1 MALVAIVGRPNVGKS
16 TLFNRLTEER
26 RAIVDDQPGVT
37 RDRLFGEVEWTG
49 RTFDLVDTGGLVP
62 RSAERFDAAIREQV
76 MLTIEEADVILF
88 VVDTETGISDLDGE
102 VAARL
107 RRAEQPVIVVA
118 NKSDNEARKLDASEF
133 WSLGFEQ
140 MFALSAINGTG
151 TGDFLDAVVAALP
164 DEPEDDEDDDAP
176 RIAFLGRPNVGKS
189 SLANKLL
196 GRTRSIVTEVAGTTR
211 DSVDARLTIGEGDAA
226 REVVLVDTAGLRKKA
241 RITENVEFYS
251 TLRTERALQACD
263 VAVVLID
270 GERGLESQDARVLR
284 EADALKKGL
293 VIVVNKW
300 DLVADKETNTARD
313 IEREMRERL
322 GLLDFV
328 PVVFASALTGQRADK
343 VLEVALQVF
352 DERRKRVPTA
362 RLNEVVEAAVRRQ
375 SPPSWRGSYVKIK
388 YASQVREEPPV
399 FAFFANHPE
408 GIKESYR
415 RYLEN
420 RLREAFGFEGVPLT
434 LSFKRK

>member
-37 RDRLFGEVEWTG
+37 RDRIFGTVEWTG

-62 RSAERFDAAIREQV
+62 RSAEQFDAAIREQV
-76 MLTIEEADVILF
+76 MLTLEEADVILF
-88 VVDTETGISDLDGE
+88 VVDTLTGISDLDQE
-102 VAARL
+102 VAQRL

-118 NKSDNEARKLDASEF
+118 NKADNQARTLDASEF

-164 DEPEDDEDDDAP
+164 DEPEADEEDTAP

-196 GRTRSIVTEVAGTTR
+196 GRTRSIVTDVAGTTR
-211 DSVDARLTIGEGDAA
+211 DAVDARLTIGEGEDA

-241 RITENVEFYS
+241 RVKENVEFYS

-263 VAVVLID
+263 VAVVLVD
-270 GERGLESQDARVLR
+270 AERGLEAQDARVLR
-284 EADALKKGL
+284 EAEQLKKGML
-293 VIVVNKW
+293 IVVNKW
-300 DLVADKETNTARD
+300 DLVEKETNTARD
-313 IEREMRERL
+313 MERGIRERL

-328 PVVFASALTGQRADK
+328 PVVFVSALTGQRAEK
-343 VLEVALQVF
+343 VLDLALAVF

-362 RLNEVVEAAVRRQ
+362 RLNEVVEAAIRRQ
-375 SPPSWRGSYVKIK
+375 PPPTFRNNYVKIN
-388 YASQVREEPPV
+388 YASQVRDEPPV
-399 FAFFANHPE
+399 FAFFCNYPE
-408 GIKESYR
+408 GVKESYR
-415 RYLEN
+415 RFLEN

>member
-37 RDRLFGEVEWTG
+37 RDRLFGTVEWTG
-49 RTFDLVDTGGLVP
+49 REFDLVDTGGLVP

-76 MLTIEEADVILF
+76 MLTLEEADVILF
-88 VVDTETGISDLDGE
+88 VVDTLTGVSDLDAE
-102 VAARL
+102 VASML

-118 NKSDNEARKLDASEF
+118 NKADNAARALEATEF
-133 WSLGFEQ
+133 WGLGFDQ

-164 DEPEDDEDDDAP
+164 DEPERALEDDAP

-211 DSVDARLTIGEGDAA
+211 DAVDARLEYGD
-226 REVVLVDTAGLRKKA
+226 RELVLVDTAGLRKKA
-241 RITENVEFYS
+241 RVRENVEFYS
-251 TLRTERALQACD
+251 TLRTERALQTCD

-284 EADALKKGL
+284 EAESLKKGM

-300 DLVADKETNTARD
+300 DLVEKETNTARD
-313 IEREMRERL
+313 LERSIKERL

-328 PVVFASALTGQRADK
+328 PVVFASALTGQRAEK
-343 VLEVALQVF
+343 VLDVALEVY
-352 DERRKRVPTA
+352 DERQKRVPTA
-362 RLNEVVEAAVRRQ
+362 RLNEVVEAAVQRT
-375 SPPSWRGSYVKIK
+375 PPPAHRGGYVKVK
-388 YASQVREEPPV
+388 YASQVRAEPPV
-399 FAFFANHPE
+399 FAFFCNTPE

-420 RLREAFGFEGVPLT
+420 RLREAFGFVGVPLT

>member
-37 RDRLFGEVEWTG
+37 RDRLFGTVEWTG

-76 MLTIEEADVILF
+76 MLTLEEADVILF
-88 VVDTETGISDLDGE
+88 VVDTLTGVSDLDAE
-102 VAARL
+102 VAGLL

-118 NKSDNEARKLDASEF
+118 NKADNPARALEATEF
-133 WSLGFEQ
+133 WGLGFEQ
-140 MFALSAINGTG
+140 MFPLSAVNGTG

-164 DEPEDDEDDDAP
+164 DEPEPVDEPEVP

-211 DSVDARLTIGEGDAA
+211 DAVDARLTVGEGEDA
-226 REVVLVDTAGLRKKA
+226 RDVILVDTAGLRKKA
-241 RITENVEFYS
+241 RVRENVEFYS
-251 TLRTERALQACD
+251 TLRTERALQSCD

-270 GERGLESQDARVLR
+270 GARGLESQDARVLR
-284 EADALKKGL
+284 DAEKLKKGM

-300 DLVADKETNTARD
+300 DLVDKETNTARD
-313 IEREMRERL
+313 VDRMIRERM
-322 GLLDFV
+322 GLIDFV
-328 PVVFASALTGQRADK
+328 PVVFASALTGQRAEK
-343 VLEVALQVF
+343 VLQVALKVF
-352 DERRKRVPTA
+352 DERRKRVQTA
-362 RLNEVVEAAVRRQ
+362 KLNEVVEAAVRRQ
-375 SPPSWRGSYVKIK
+375 PPPSLNGQYIKIK
-388 YASQVREEPPV
+388 YASQVRDEPPV
-399 FAFFANHPE
+399 FAFFCNQPQ
-408 GIKESYR
+408 GVKESYR

>member
-37 RDRLFGEVEWTG
+37 RDRLFGTVEWTG

-76 MLTIEEADVILF
+76 LLTLEEADVILF
-88 VVDTETGISDLDGE
+88 VVDVLTGISDLDAE
-102 VAARL
+102 VAGLL

-118 NKSDNEARKLDASEF
+118 NKADNQNRALDANEF
-133 WSLGFEQ
+133 WGLGFEE

-164 DEPEDDEDDDAP
+164 DEPEPVDEPDVP

-211 DSVDARLTIGEGDAA
+211 DAIDARLTIGEGDEA

-241 RITENVEFYS
+241 RVRENVEFYS
-251 TLRTERALQACD
+251 TLRTERALQSCD

-270 GERGLESQDARVLR
+270 AERGLESQDARVLR
-284 EADALKKGL
+284 EAEAMKKGL

-300 DLVADKETNTARD
+300 DLVEKETNTARD
-313 IEREMRERL
+313 VERSIRERL
-322 GLLDFV
+322 GLLDFI
-328 PVVFASALTGQRADK
+328 PVVFASALTGQRAPK
-343 VLEVALQVF
+343 VLEVALRVF

-375 SPPSWRGSYVKIK
+375 PPPSHRSQYVRIK

-399 FAFFANHPE
+399 FAFFCNVPE
-408 GIKESYR
+408 GVKESYR

>member
-26 RAIVDDQPGVT
+26 RAIVHDQPGVT
-37 RDRLFGEVEWTG
+37 RDRLFGSVEWTG

-76 MLTIEEADVILF
+76 MLTLEEADVILF
-88 VVDTETGISDLDGE
+88 VVDTTTGISDLDAE
-102 VAARL
+102 VAGLL

-118 NKSDNEARKLDASEF
+118 NKADSPTRALDASEF
-133 WSLGFEQ
+133 WGLGFEQ
-140 MFALSAINGTG
+140 MFPLSAVNGTG

-164 DEPEDDEDDDAP
+164 DEPEGEDEPEVP

-189 SLANKLL
+189 SLANRLL
-196 GRTRSIVTEVAGTTR
+196 GRVRSIVTEVAGTTR
-211 DSVDARLTIGEGDAA
+211 DAIDARLDYGG

-241 RITENVEFYS
+241 RVRENVEFYS
-251 TLRTERALQACD
+251 TLRTERALQSCD
-263 VAVVLID
+263 VAVVLVD
-270 GERGLESQDARVLR
+270 GDRGLESQDARVLR
-284 EADALKKGL
+284 EAEAMKKGL

-300 DLVADKETNTARD
+300 DLVDKETNTARD
-313 IEREMRERL
+313 VERAMKERL

-328 PVVFASALTGQRADK
+328 PVVFVSALTGQRAEK
-343 VLEVALQVF
+343 VLDVALAVF

-375 SPPSWRGSYVKIK
+375 SPPSFRGNYVKIK
-388 YASQVREEPPV
+388 YASQVRDEPPV
-399 FAFFANHPE
+399 FAFFCNHPE
-408 GIKESYR
+408 GVKESYR

>member
-26 RAIVDDQPGVT
+26 HAIVHDEPGVT
-37 RDRLFGEVEWTG
+37 RDRLFGTVEWAG

-76 MLTIEEADVILF
+76 MLTLEEADVILF
-88 VVDTETGISDLDGE
+88 VVDTLTGISDLDAE
-102 VAARL
+102 VAGLL
-107 RRAEQPVIVVA
+107 RRAEQPVLVVA
-118 NKSDNEARKLDASEF
+118 NKSDNPTRALDASEF
-133 WSLGFEQ
+133 WGLGFEQ
-140 MFALSAINGTG
+140 MFPLSAVNGTG
-151 TGDFLDAVVAALP
+151 TGDFLDAVVEALP
-164 DEPEDDEDDDAP
+164 EESEADEEDEAP

-189 SLANKLL
+189 SLANRLL
-196 GRTRSIVTEVAGTTR
+196 GRVRSIVTEVAGTTR
-211 DSVDARLTIGEGDAA
+211 DAVDARLDYNG

-241 RITENVEFYS
+241 RVRENVEFYS
-251 TLRTERALQACD
+251 TLRTERALQSCD

-284 EADALKKGL
+284 EAEQMKKGL

-300 DLVADKETNTARD
+300 DLVEKETNTARD
-313 IEREMRERL
+313 VENAIRERL

-328 PVVFASALTGQRADK
+328 PVVFASALTGQRAEK
-343 VLEVALQVF
+343 VLDVALAVF

-362 RLNEVVEAAVRRQ
+362 RLNEVVEAAVQRQ
-375 SPPSWRGSYVKIK
+375 SPPSFRGNYVKIK
-388 YASQVREEPPV
+388 YASQVRDEPPV
-399 FAFFANHPE
+399 FAFFCNHPE
-408 GIKESYR
+408 GVKESYR

>member
-37 RDRLFGEVEWTG
+37 RDRLFGTVEWTG
-49 RTFDLVDTGGLVP
+49 REFNLVDTGGLVP
-62 RSAERFDAAIREQV
+62 RSAERFDSAIREQV

-88 VVDTETGISDLDGE
+88 VVDTETGISDLDAE
-102 VAARL
+102 VAAQL
-107 RRAEQPVIVVA
+107 RRADQPVIVVA
-118 NKSDNEARKLDASEF
+118 NKSDNETRKLAANEF
-133 WSLGFEQ
+133 WGLGFEQ
-140 MFALSAINGTG
+140 LFALSAINGTG

-164 DEPEDDEDDDAP
+164 DEPESDPEDDAP

-211 DSVDARLTIGEGDAA
+211 DAVDARLTYND
-226 REVVLVDTAGLRKKA
+226 REMVLVDTAGLRKKA
-241 RITENVEFYS
+241 RVRENVEFYS
-251 TLRTERALQACD
+251 TLRTERALQSCD

-284 EADALKKGL
+284 EAEQLKKGM
-293 VIVVNKW
+293 VIVINKW
-300 DLVADKETNTARD
+300 DLVEKETNTARD
-313 IEREMRERL
+313 LEASIKERL

-328 PVVFASALTGQRADK
+328 PVVFASALTGQRAEK
-343 VLEVALQVF
+343 VLDVALEVF
-352 DERRKRVPTA
+352 DERQKRVPTA
-362 RLNEVVEAAVRRQ
+362 QLNDVLEAAVRRT
-375 SPPSWRGSYVKIK
+375 PPPTYRGNYVKIK
-388 YASQVREEPPV
+388 YASQVRSEPPV
-399 FAFFANHPE
+399 FAFFCNAPE
-408 GIKESYR
+408 GIKENYR

-420 RLREAFGFEGVPLT
+420 RFREAFGFVGVPLT
-434 LSFKRK
+434 MSFKRK